1 MPTDY
6 TDYSSRVVTTGLDD
20 TYPVQGTNNSSA
32 GLRNNFA
39 VIKGTFGQ
47 VALELTELRNY
58 VLRKLDEGEIFSH
71 DNDLN
76 YYKLIRAQ
84 LKSYSETFFN
94 IGEADTVINANFIN
108 GNFQKVTLTRTAD
121 LSLLNFPNSHTAVGR
136 LTLWV
141 TVNNTSHKIFIPPD
155 IVYGTNVPYVI
166 NNQIIFPQEGNYLLE
181 IISVNLANQ
190 FWLVGVHGLSSG
202 GTSGGSN
209 YQLPMASV
217 SSLGGVMVDGTTI
230 GIRNGVISV
239 IGGTG
244 GGGFIIGA
252 TGAQG
257 PTGLPGAT
265 GIGATGAQ
273 GAPGPAGPESIVK
286 TGSVYSYMYQGAKS
300 TGNQARFHMA
310 TVTGVSG
317 HGTIEMTLAHH
328 HSGGDQHGAYARLAY
343 ATNAYT
349 GLVELEKYEKSFDAG
364 SMTGN
369 VGFEITRPI
378 SGNLEIHWL
387 GNVSYDLAYNFYMTI
402 NSNQNLTIN
411 KIGLD

>member
-6 TDYSSRVVTTGLDD
+6 TDYSSKVSTTGLDD

-47 VALELTELRNY
+47 VALELTQLRDY

-76 YYKLIRAQ
+76 FYKLIRAQ

-94 IGEADTVINANFIN
+94 IGEADTVINANFLN

-121 LSLLNFPNSHTAVGR
+121 LSLLNFPSHNAVGR

-141 TVNNTSHKIFIPPD
+141 TVNKIAHKIFMPPD
-155 IVYGTNVPYVI
+155 IIYGTNVPYVTG
-166 NNQIIFPQEGNYLLE
+166 NQIIFPQEGNYLIE

-217 SSLGGVMVDGTTI
+217 STLGGVMVDGTTI
-230 GIRNGVISV
+230 GIRNGIISV

-257 PTGLPGAT
+257 PQGASGPQGVQGL
-265 GIGATGAQ
+265 Q

-286 TGSVYSYMYQGAKS
+286 TGSVHSYMYAGAK
-300 TGNQARFHMA
+300 AKVIR
-310 TVTGVSG
+310 
-317 HGTIEMTLAHH
+317 
-328 HSGGDQHGAYARLAY
+328 
-343 ATNAYT
+343 
-349 GLVELEKYEKSFDAG
+349 
-364 SMTGN
+364 
-369 VGFEITRPI
+369 
-378 SGNLEIHWL
+378 IHFIWL
-387 GNVSYDLAYNFYMTI
+387 LYLGWAKTEP
-402 NSNQNLTIN
+402 
-411 KIGLD
+411 